1 MNKLNPSS
9 IKLIEEAVEGEY
21 NFIKKEE
28 IMEENIITL
37 TIDGQEVKVKE
48 GTTILQAAKQAG
60 IDIPTLCF
68 LKDINE
74 VGDCRMCIVEVEG
87 RRGFATS
94 CIQTVEEGMVV
105 HTHTQNVL
113 EARHVILDLIISNH
127 AKDCLTCTRS
137 GNCELQT
144 LATKFNVLNI
154 EFEGERTEHK
164 VDDLSPSIVR
174 DFNKCILC
182 RRCVAACK
190 NVQKIG
196 AIDCI
201 NRGFESCISTV
212 GDHSLN
218 DVNCTFCGQC
228 IEACPTGA
236 LHEKETIND
245 VWVKLKDPE
254 TTVIVQT
261 APAVRV
267 ALGEE
272 FGMPIGTNVVG
283 KMVTALKR
291 LGFNKVFDTNTGA
304 DLTIME
310 EANEFIE
317 RFTKNDNLPL
327 ITSCSPGWVKYIEM
341 NYPELLPHLSSC
353 KSPHQMFG
361 AILKTYYAKRE
372 GLDPAKMYVVS
383 VMPCIAK
390 KFERQRPE
398 MKEDDLYDVD
408 NVITTRELARM
419 IKQANK
425 KKKKLEDS
433 NFDSPMGE
441 ASGAGAIFGTTGGVM
456 EAALR
461 TAQDTLT
468 GKDLA
473 KIDFEQVRGGEGIK
487 RATINIAGKEI
498 NVVAASGL
506 ANARTILE
514 EIKSGKANYQFV
526 EIMACPGGCI
536 MGGGQ
541 PIKSSKIRSEVDVR
555 KLRAD
560 ALYSIDERSIVRKSH
575 ENPVMKKLYKDF
587 LEKPGSEIAEKLLHT
602 TYTKREKYNI

>member
-1 MNKLNPSS
+1 M
-9 IKLIEEAVEGEY
+9 E
-21 NFIKKEE
+21 KKM
-28 IMEENIITL
+28 INL
-37 TIDGQEVKVKE
+37 TIDGQKVKVPE
-48 GTTILQAAKQAG
+48 GTTILDAAKQAG
-60 IDIPTLCF
+60 ISIPTLCF
-68 LKDINE
+68 LKEINE
-74 VGDCRMCIVEVEG
+74 VGDCRMCLVEVEG

-105 HTHTQNVL
+105 HTNTPNVL
-113 EARHVILDLIISNH
+113 ETRRVILDLIISNH

-137 GNCELQT
+137 GNCELQE
-144 LATKFNVLNI
+144 LSKKFNVTKI
-154 EFEGERTEHK
+154 EFEGERTKHK

-190 NVQKIG
+190 NIQGIG

-236 LHEKETIND
+236 LHEKETID
-245 VWVKLKDPE
+245 EVWVKLKDPD
-254 TTVIVQT
+254 THVVVQT

-272 FGMPIGTNVVG
+272 FGMPIGTNVAG

-291 LGFNKVFDTNTGA
+291 LGFDRVFDTNTGA
-304 DLTIME
+304 DFTIME
-310 EANEFIE
+310 EANEFVE
-317 RFTKNDNLPL
+317 RFQNNDTLPM

-341 NYPELLPHLSSC
+341 NYPELLPHLSTC

-361 AILKTYYAKRE
+361 ALIKTYYAEKQNI
-372 GLDPAKMYVVS
+372 DPEKIYMVS

-390 KFERQRPE
+390 KFERQRTE
-398 MKEDDLYDVD
+398 MQNDGLYDVD

-419 IKQANK
+419 IKQANIEFE
-425 KKKKLEDS
+425 KLEDS
-433 NFDSPMGE
+433 KFDEPMGE
-441 ASGAGAIFGTTGGVM
+441 ATGAAAIFGTTGGVM

-468 GKDLA
+468 GEDLE
-473 KIDFEQVRGGEGIK
+473 KIDFEQVRGGKGIK
-487 RATINIAGKEI
+487 KATIEIAGKEI
-498 NVVAASGL
+498 KVVAASGL
-506 ANARTILE
+506 SNAKKILE
-514 EIKSGKANYQFV
+514 EIKNGEADYQFV

-541 PIKSSKIRSEVDVR
+541 PIKDSKTRSEVDVR

-560 ALYSIDERSIVRKSH
+560 ALYSIDEKSTIRKSH
-575 ENPVMKKLYKDF
+575 ENPVLKKIYKEF
-587 LEKPGSEIAEKLLHT
+587 LGEPGGELAHKLLHT
-602 TYTKREKYNI
+602 KYVAREKYRIEI

>member
-1 MNKLNPSS
+1 MENKMVN
-9 IKLIEEAVEGEY
+9 LIID
-21 NFIKKEE
+21 NQK
-28 IMEENIITL
+28 IT
-37 TIDGQEVKVKE
+37 VPE
-48 GTTILQAAKQAG
+48 GTTILNAAKQAG

-87 RRGFATS
+87 RKGFATS

-105 HTHTQNVL
+105 HTHTPNVL

-137 GNCELQT
+137 GNCELQK
-144 LATKFNVLNI
+144 LAVKFNVLSV
-154 EFEGERTEHK
+154 EFPGEMTKHR
-164 VDDLSPSIVR
+164 VDDLSPAIVR

-190 NVQKIG
+190 NVQGIG

-201 NRGFESCISTV
+201 KRGFESCISTV
-212 GDHSLN
+212 GDNSLN

-254 TTVIVQT
+254 ITVIVQT

-272 FGMPIGTNVVG
+272 FGMAIGTNVAG

-291 LGFNKVFDTNTGA
+291 LGFDKVFDTNTGA
-304 DLTIME
+304 DFTIME
-310 EANEFIE
+310 EATEFVE
-317 RFTKNDNLPL
+317 RLKNNDNLPM
-327 ITSCSPGWVKYIEM
+327 ITSCSPGWVKFIEM
-341 NYPELLPHLSSC
+341 NYPEQLPHLSSC

-361 AILKTYYAKRE
+361 AILKTYYAERE
-372 GLDPAKMYVVS
+372 HIDPKKLYVVS

-398 MKEDDLYDVD
+398 MKEEDLYDVD

-419 IKQANK
+419 IKQANIEFE
-425 KKKKLEDS
+425 KLQDS
-433 NFDSPMGE
+433 EFDNPMGE
-441 ASGAGAIFGTTGGVM
+441 ATGAGAIFGVTGGVM

-461 TAQDTLT
+461 TAQDILT
-468 GKDLA
+468 GEDLQ
-473 KIDFEQVRGGEGIK
+473 KIDFKQVRGTEGIK
-487 RATINIAGKEI
+487 RAEIKIAGKPI
-498 NVVAASGL
+498 KVVSASGL
-506 ANARTILE
+506 SNARKILE
-514 EIKSGKANYQFV
+514 EIKQGKSDYQFV

-541 PIKSSKIRSEVDVR
+541 PIKDSKTQAEVDIK
-555 KLRAD
+555 KLRGE
-560 ALYSIDERSIVRKSH
+560 ALYSIDEKSKIRKSH
-575 ENPVMKKLYKDF
+575 ENPIVKTIYKDF
-587 LEKPGSEIAEKLLHT
+587 LGNPGGEKAHKLLHT
-602 TYTKREKYNI
+602 HYYKREKYNI

>member
-1 MNKLNPSS
+1 M
-9 IKLIEEAVEGEY
+9 V
-21 NFIKKEE
+21 
-28 IMEENIITL
+28 TL
-37 TIDGQEVKVKE
+37 TIDGVEVKTEK
-48 GTTILQAAKQAG
+48 GTTILEAARQVG

-74 VGDCRMCIVEVEG
+74 MGDCRMCIVEVEG
-87 RRGFATS
+87 RRGFATA
-94 CIQTVEEGMVV
+94 CIQTVEEGMKV
-105 HTHTQNVL
+105 HTHTPNVL

-137 GNCELQT
+137 GNCELQA
-144 LATKFNVLNI
+144 LAVKFNVLNV
-154 EFEGERTEHK
+154 EFPGEMSKHK
-164 VDDLSPSIVR
+164 IDDLSPSIVR

-190 NVQKIG
+190 KVQGVG

-218 DVNCTFCGQC
+218 DVNCTNCGQC

-245 VWVKLKDPE
+245 VWIKLKDPDSY
-254 TTVIVQT
+254 VVVQT

-272 FGMPIGTNVVG
+272 FGMPIGTNVTG

-304 DLTIME
+304 DITIME
-310 EANEFIE
+310 EAYELIE
-317 RFTKNDNLPL
+317 RLKTNDNLPM
-327 ITSCSPGWVKYIEM
+327 ITSCSPGWIKYIEM
-341 NYPELLPHLSSC
+341 NYPELLPHLSTC

-361 AILKTYYAKRE
+361 ALIKTYFAKKE
-372 GLDPAKMYVVS
+372 NIDPKKIYVVS

-390 KFERQRPE
+390 KYERQRPE
-398 MKEDDLYDVD
+398 MKNDGLFDVD
-408 NVITTRELARM
+408 NVITTRELSRM
-419 IKQANK
+419 IKQANIEFTT
-425 KKKKLEDS
+425 LEDS
-433 NFDSPMGE
+433 SFDNPMGE
-441 ASGAGAIFGTTGGVM
+441 ATGAAAIFGTTGGVM

-461 TAQDTLT
+461 TAQDALT
-468 GKDLA
+468 GKCMD
-473 KIDFEQVRGGEGIK
+473 KIDFEEVRGE
-487 RATINIAGKEI
+487 KEI
-498 NVVAASGL
+498 KKATVNIDGNDLKVVAASGL
-506 ANARTILE
+506 KNARKILE
-514 EIKSGKANYQFV
+514 EIKSGNADYQFV
-526 EIMACPGGCI
+526 EIMACPGGCV

-541 PIKSSKIRSEVDVR
+541 PIKSSKIRREVDVR

-560 ALYSIDERSIVRKSH
+560 GLYSIDEKSQIRKSH
-575 ENPVMKKLYKDF
+575 ENPVVRKLYEEY
-587 LEKPGSEIAEKLLHT
+587 LEKPGSYRAHKLLHT
-602 TYTKREKYNI
+602 HYTKKDKYKMM

>member
-1 MNKLNPSS
+1 
-9 IKLIEEAVEGEY
+9 
-21 NFIKKEE
+21 
-28 IMEENIITL
+28 MEEKMINL
-37 TIDGQEVKVKE
+37 TIDDQKLSVPK

-68 LKDINE
+68 LKEINE

-87 RRGFATS
+87 RKGFATS

-105 HTHTQNVL
+105 HTHTPNVL

-137 GNCELQT
+137 GNCELQA
-144 LATKFNVLNI
+144 LAVKFNVLNV
-154 EFEGERTEHK
+154 EFEGEMSKHRI
-164 VDDLSPSIVR
+164 DNLSPSIVR

-190 NVQKIG
+190 NVQEIG

-245 VWVKLKDPE
+245 VWTKLKDPDSI
-254 TTVIVQT
+254 VIVQT

-272 FGMPIGTNVVG
+272 FGMEIGTNVTG

-310 EANEFIE
+310 EANEFIN
-317 RFTKNDNLPL
+317 RFKNNDNLPM

-353 KSPHQMFG
+353 KSPHEMFG
-361 AILKTYYAKRE
+361 AIIKTYYAKKE
-372 GLDPAKMYVVS
+372 NIDPKKIYVVS

-390 KFERQRPE
+390 KFERQREE
-398 MKEDDLYDVD
+398 MKEGELFDVD

-419 IKQANK
+419 IKQANIEFN
-425 KKKKLEDS
+425 KLEDS
-433 NFDSPMGE
+433 KFDNPMGE
-441 ASGAGAIFGTTGGVM
+441 ATGAGAIFGVTGGVM

-468 GKDLA
+468 GESLPQ
-473 KIDFEQVRGGEGIK
+473 IDFEEVRGTQNIK
-487 RATINIAGKEI
+487 RANIKIAGKEI
-498 NVVAASGL
+498 KVVAASGL
-506 ANARTILE
+506 ANAKTILE
-514 EIKSGKANYQFV
+514 EIKRGKADYQFV

-541 PIKSSKIRSEVDVR
+541 PIKSSKIQAEVDVK
-555 KLRAD
+555 KLRSQ
-560 ALYSIDERSIVRKSH
+560 ALYSIDEKSVIRKSH
-575 ENPVMKKLYKDF
+575 ENPVMKKIYKEF
-587 LEKPGSEIAEKLLHT
+587 LGKPGSELAEELLHT
-602 TYTKREKYNI
+602 TYEKREKYNI

>member
-1 MNKLNPSS
+1 M
-9 IKLIEEAVEGEY
+9 E
-21 NFIKKEE
+21 KE
-28 IMEENIITL
+28 MVNL
-37 TIDGQEVKVKE
+37 TIDNQKITVPK
-48 GTTILQAAKQAG
+48 GTTILEAAKEAG

-68 LKDINE
+68 LKEINE

-137 GNCELQT
+137 GNCELQA

-164 VDDLSPSIVR
+164 IDDLSPSIVR

-291 LGFNKVFDTNTGA
+291 LGFDKVFDTNTGA

-317 RFTKNDNLPL
+317 RFTKNDNLPM

-353 KSPHQMFG
+353 KSPHEMFG
-361 AILKTYYAKRE
+361 AILKTYYANRE
-372 GLDPAKMYVVS
+372 GLDPEKIYVVS

-398 MKEDDLYDVD
+398 MMEDNLYDVD

-419 IKQANK
+419 IKQANIEFE
-425 KKKKLEDS
+425 KLEDS
-433 NFDSPMGE
+433 DFDSPMGE

-468 GKDLA
+468 GKDLP

-487 RATINIAGKEI
+487 RATINIAGKDI

-541 PIKSSKIRSEVDVR
+541 PIKSSKVRAEVDVR

-587 LEKPGSEIAEKLLHT
+587 LEKPGSEIAERLLHT

>member
-1 MNKLNPSS
+1 
-9 IKLIEEAVEGEY
+9 
-21 NFIKKEE
+21 
-28 IMEENIITL
+28 MENNLITL
-37 TIDGQEVKVKE
+37 TIDGIKVNVPK
-48 GTTILQAAKQAG
+48 GTTILEAAKQAG

-68 LKDINE
+68 LKEINE

-94 CIQTVEEGMVV
+94 CIQMAEEGMVV
-105 HTHTQNVL
+105 HTHTPNVL
-113 EARHVILDLIISNH
+113 EARRVILDLIISNH

-137 GNCELQT
+137 GNCELQA
-144 LATKFNVLNI
+144 LATKFNVQQI
-154 EFEGERTEHK
+154 EYEGERTKHK

-190 NVQKIG
+190 KVQGIG

-212 GDHSLN
+212 GDRSLN

-236 LHEKETIND
+236 LHEKESIDD

-254 TTVIVQT
+254 TVVVVQT

-272 FGMPIGTNVVG
+272 FGLPIGTNVTG

-291 LGFNKVFDTNTGA
+291 LGFDKVFDTNTGA
-304 DLTIME
+304 DFTIME

-317 RFTKNDNLPL
+317 RFTKEEHLPM
-327 ITSCSPGWVKYIEM
+327 ITSCSPGWIKYIEM

-361 AILKTYYAKRE
+361 ALIKTYYAEKE
-372 GLDPAKMYVVS
+372 GIDPEKIYMVS

-390 KFERQRPE
+390 KFESKRPE
-398 MKEDDLYDVD
+398 MKNEGMNDVD
-408 NVITTRELARM
+408 NVITTRELSRM
-419 IKQANK
+419 IKQANIEFT
-425 KKKKLEDS
+425 KLEDS
-433 NFDSPMGE
+433 KFDNPMGE
-441 ASGAGAIFGTTGGVM
+441 ATGAAAIFGTTGGVM

-468 GKDLA
+468 SEELE
-473 KIDFEQVRGGEGIK
+473 KINFEQVRGGEGIK
-487 RATINIAGKEI
+487 KATITIAGKEI
-498 NVVAASGL
+498 KVVAASGL
-506 ANARTILE
+506 ANAKIILE
-514 EIKSGKANYQFV
+514 EIKQGKADYQFV

-541 PIKSSKIRSEVDVR
+541 PIKSSKIRSEVDIR

-560 ALYSIDERSIVRKSH
+560 SLYSIDEKSTIRKSH
-575 ENPVMKKLYKDF
+575 ENPIVQKIY
-587 LEKPGSEIAEKLLHT
+587 LEYLGKPGSQLAEKLLHT
-602 TYTKREKYNI
+602 HYQAREKYRLS